1 MNNDFINLKDQQV
14 LYDLS
19 DYLAKISIPST
30 LIEATAEIP
39 FNILVAVTSEQVSV
53 NIIYVP
59 LPEDHFNDIRLMQ
72 LYSLL
77 IQKVSSDKRNDL
89 LTLVNELNHRCPIG
103 SFFINEK
110 TELGFKYIFP
120 VARFDMPKEGSL
132 IEIFTLYLN
141 SLMSFRDIVIKVGD
155 GTLLLKDALK
165 ELNKSED

>member
-1 MNNDFINLKDQQV
+1 MNNDFLNLKDQQV
-14 LYDLS
+14 LYEIK
-19 DYLAKISIPST
+19 DYLLKIPMVST
-30 LIEATAEIP
+30 IMEASADFPYNMLI
-39 FNILVAVTSEQVSV
+39 AVNSEQTSV
-53 NIIYVP
+53 NMMYVP

-77 IQKVSSDKRNDL
+77 IQKVPSDQRNDL
-89 LTLVNELNHRCPIG
+89 LTLANELNDRCPIG

-120 VARFDMPKEGSL
+120 LARFDMPKEGSL

-141 SLMSFRDIVIKVGD
+141 SLMSFRDIVIRVGD

-165 ELNKSED
+165 ELNKSKD

>member
-89 LTLVNELNHRCPIG
+89 LTLVNELNNRCPVG

-110 TELGFKYIFP
+110 IELGFKYIFP
-120 VARFDMPKEGSL
+120 LARFDMPKEGSL

-141 SLMSFRDIVIKVGD
+141 SLMSFRDTIIKVSD
-155 GTLLLKDALK
+155 GTLSLKDALK
-165 ELNKSED
+165 ELDKAKD

>member
-14 LYDLS
+14 LYDLR
-19 DYLAKISIPST
+19 DYLAKISIPAT
-30 LIEATAEIP
+30 LIEATEKLP
-39 FNILVAVTSEQVSV
+39 FNILIAVTSEQVSV

-72 LYSLL
+72 FYSML
-77 IQKVSSDKRNDL
+77 IQQVPSGRKSDL
-89 LTLVNELNHRCPIG
+89 LTLVNELNNRCPIG

-120 VARFDMPKEGSL
+120 LARFDMPKEGSL

-141 SLMSFRDIVIKVGD
+141 SLMSFRDTIIKVSD
-155 GTLLLKDALK
+155 GTLSLKDALK
-165 ELNKSED
+165 ELDKAKD